1 MWNTFIVDPMV
12 NILIWLYGLMGHSYV
27 LALLTFTVV
36 INLIVFPLRWQQ
48 QKSATAM
55 QELQPKLKKI
65 QDKYKDQPQELQAKT
80 MGLYKEAGVNPLG
93 GCFPLLIQMPIL
105 FGLYQALTR
114 SLAAS
119 PLQLMELSQHIY
131 HPLPQWLEWLPSA
144 TTLIPLNNRFAWL
157 NLAAPD
163 QYYVLPI
170 LLFIT
175 TWLQSKM
182 ITPPATDPQ
191 QATMS
196 RTMQWTMPVI
206 FGFMSASFPSGL
218 SVYYVLTNVIGT
230 IPYIAMGKGSMKNF
244 FGTEDGSFS
253 WRGLLGVPPVEEPSK
268 TKAKTRSSKP
278 RSGSKKAAK
287 KVAE

>member
-1 MWNTFIVDPMV
+1 MWNTLIVDPMV
-12 NILIWLYGLMGHSYV
+12 NILIWLYGLMGNSYV
-27 LALLTFTVV
+27 LALLTFTVI
-36 INLIVFPLRWQQ
+36 INLIIFPLRWQQ
-48 QKSATAM
+48 QKSASAM

-65 QDKYKDQPQELQAKT
+65 QEKYKDQPQELQGKT
-80 MGLYKEAGVNPLG
+80 MELYKEAGVNPVG

-131 HPLPQWLEWLPSA
+131 HPLPAWLGWLPKA
-144 TTLIPLNNRFAWL
+144 TALIPLNSHFAWL

-163 QYYVLPI
+163 QYYILPV
-170 LLFIT
+170 LLFLT

-182 ITPPATDPQ
+182 MTPPATDPQ

-196 RTMQWTMPVI
+196 RTMQWTMPVV
-206 FGFMSASFPSGL
+206 FGVMSAGFPSGL
-218 SVYYVLTNVIGT
+218 SIYYVLTNIIGAV
-230 IPYIAMGKGSMKNF
+230 PYMAMGKSSLKNF

-253 WRGLLGVPPVEEPSK
+253 WRGLLGLPMPQETSK
-268 TKAKTRSSKP
+268 TKSRSSKP

-287 KVAE
+287 KVTD

>member
-1 MWNTFIVDPMV
+1 MWNTLIVDPMV
-12 NILIWLYGLMGHSYV
+12 NILIWLYGLMGNSYV
-27 LALLTFTVV
+27 LALLTFTVI
-36 INLIVFPLRWQQ
+36 INLIIFPLRWQQ
-48 QKSATAM
+48 QKSASAM

-65 QDKYKDQPQELQAKT
+65 QEKYKDQPQELQGKT
-80 MGLYKEAGVNPLG
+80 MELYKEAGVNPVG

-131 HPLPQWLEWLPSA
+131 HPLPAWLEWLPKA
-144 TTLIPLNNRFAWL
+144 TELIPLNSHFAWL

-163 QYYVLPI
+163 PYFILPV
-170 LLFIT
+170 LLFVT

-182 ITPPATDPQ
+182 MTPPATDPQ

-196 RTMQWTMPVI
+196 RTMQWSMPVV
-206 FGFMSASFPSGL
+206 FGVMSAGFPSGL
-218 SVYYVLTNVIGT
+218 SVYYVLTNIIGT
-230 IPYIAMGKGSMKNF
+230 ATMGRASLKNL

-253 WRGLLGVPPVEEPSK
+253 WRGLLGLPVSEETSKSK
-268 TKAKTRSSKP
+268 TRARSTKP
-278 RSGSKKAAK
+278 RSSGKKTPK
-287 KVAE
+287 KETE